1 MKKAAN
7 FRHVF
12 AVSFQTTGG
21 SNKYAARRVRA
32 NDRTLSGTMQ
42 PTEASRT
49 TTSIASVPRTRAER
63 TRPAPQ
69 PTRVATTRAVAN
81 RAVAPL
87 ESRIRGARLCR
98 PRLNMGWPDAQVIGS
113 VVSPHTEWLHTTD
126 APAGHSRNTVQC
138 SSLRFMPGHQTRTLT
153 VRVLSSR
160 GIPHFATCKHE
171 QALA

>member
-87 ESRIRGARLCR
+87 ESRIRGAQEF
-98 PRLNMGWPDAQVIGS
+98 PDTRGTRIFKATDVEDVGGS
-113 VVSPHTEWLHTTD
+113 NNALLV
-126 APAGHSRNTVQC
+126 RNDFLVC
-138 SSLRFMPGHQTRTLT
+138 SQ
-153 VRVLSSR
+153 
-160 GIPHFATCKHE
+160 KHNH
-171 QALA
+171 LLVDSDRDSDHNSD

>member
-1 MKKAAN
+1 MAAP
-7 FRHVF
+7 
-12 AVSFQTTGG
+12 
-21 SNKYAARRVRA
+21 VRA

-87 ESRIRGARLCR
+87 ESRIRGCGS
-98 PRLNMGWPDAQVIGS
+98 LN
-113 VVSPHTEWLHTTD
+113 WLW
-126 APAGHSRNTVQC
+126 C
-138 SSLRFMPGHQTRTLT
+138 STITLL
-153 VRVLSSR
+153 VLSLV
-160 GIPHFATCKHE
+160 
-171 QALA
+171 ALAITFYYISTGALKNFQIPGARASSRQPMSRMWVEVTTLSSSAMIFSSALRSTTTFWSTATATATTTVTNTTTRDTKAQPT